1 MGELINN
8 KKKEEILYDYI
19 IKLNYGDTILHQDI
33 ESIIQENHDSK
44 KYQSIIQ
51 KAKKKLLES
60 SKGLENIKGVGY
72 RVIYPDDY
80 TDLSLKYV
88 KSGYKRIDT
97 GFKVLQHA
105 PVNDMSKEGFE
116 RYRHIKDSVN
126 RLHAMV
132 AGGCTEIKMLSKN
145 SKLLPTSR

>member
-1 MGELINN
+1 MSELINN

-33 ESIIQENHDSK
+33 ESIIQEKHDSK

-51 KAKKKLLES
+51 KAKRKLLES
-60 SKGLENIKGVGY
+60 SKGLENVKGIGY
-72 RVIYPDDY
+72 RVIYPDNY
-80 TDLSLKYV
+80 TDLSLKYI
-88 KSGYKRIDT
+88 KSGYRKIDN

-116 RYRHIKDSVN
+116 RYRHVRDSAN

>member
-1 MGELINN
+1 MSELINN

-19 IKLNYGDTILHQDI
+19 INLNYGDTVLHQDI
-33 ESIIQENHDSK
+33 EEIIQENHDSK
-44 KYQSIIQ
+44 KYHSIIQ
-51 KAKKKLLES
+51 KAKRKLLES
-60 SKGLENIKGVGY
+60 SKGLENVKGIGY
-72 RVIYPDDY
+72 RVIHPDNY
-80 TDLSLKYV
+80 TDLSLKYI
-88 KSGYKRIDT
+88 KSGYRRIDN
-97 GFKVLQHA
+97 GFKVLQYA

-116 RYRHIKDSVN
+116 RYRHIRDSAN

>member
-1 MGELINN
+1 MSELINN

-33 ESIIQENHDSK
+33 EEIIQEKHDSK
-44 KYQSIIQ
+44 KYHSIIQ
-51 KAKKKLLES
+51 KAKRKLLES
-60 SKGLENIKGVGY
+60 SKGLENVKGIGY
-72 RVIYPDDY
+72 RVIHPDNY
-80 TDLSLKYV
+80 TDLSLKYI
-88 KSGYKRIDT
+88 KSGYRRIDN
-97 GFKVLQHA
+97 GFKVLQYA
-105 PVNDMSKEGFE
+105 PVNEMSKEGFE
-116 RYRHIKDSVN
+116 RYRHIRDSAN